1 MREELYRPLGLELS
15 ASGGQRQPRRLWARL
30 RWAGLGA
37 TLLAGSA
44 ASVLLQPDFRP
55 PEAPAPVQLAEASPA
70 AKPAPVPVGPMVLRP
85 SDGGGVT
92 ITDGEGVTRQGSG
105 LDGIQTG
112 SVRVLE
118 PGSLRQP
125 TSLAHLPDE
134 ALLERSAFGALPKRS
149 GDGRRPLDVYAGTP
163 AHSGGT
169 RVAIVVGGLGI
180 SQTGTQKAVELLP
193 PGVTLAFAAAGN
205 SLDRWTQTARRN
217 GHELLLQAPMEPF
230 GYPQVSPGEHTQTVA
245 DAAQGQFDALHW
257 AMARLTNYV
266 GVMNFMGARLNA
278 DPAALEPFLGEL
290 SRRGLLYLDDGTS
303 PRSASR
309 DVAMAGG
316 TPFAA
321 SDLVLDDDRS
331 PEAIRRQLD
340 TLERIARAKG
350 TAIGVASAFE
360 GSVLSIAQ
368 WAEEAASRGIEV
380 VPVSALAFDPEA
392 RS

>member
-1 MREELYRPLGLELS
+1 MREELYRPLGLELT
-15 ASGGQRQPRRLWARL
+15 AGNRAAANGRLWPRL
-30 RWAGLGA
+30 RMAALGA
-37 TLLAGSA
+37 TVLAGSA
-44 ASVLLQPDFRP
+44 ATFLFQPDFQP
-55 PEAPAPVQLAEASPA
+55 PPAAPVAVAALPEAKEAP
-70 AKPAPVPVGPMVLRP
+70 KPAGPSIVRP
-85 SDGGGVT
+85 SAGGGVT
-92 ITDGEGVTRQGSG
+92 IANGDGIIRQTND
-105 LDGIQTG
+105 LDGLETG

-125 TSLAHLPDE
+125 ASFAHLPEE
-134 ALLERSAFGALPKRS
+134 ALLENSAFGPLPVRA
-149 GDGRRPLDVYAGTP
+149 GDGRRPLDVYSGTP
-163 AHSGGT
+163 AQTGGT

-180 SQTGTQKAVELLP
+180 SQTGTQKAVQILP

-205 SLDRWTQTARRN
+205 SLDRWMQAARRN

-245 DAAQGQFDALHW
+245 DAANGQFDQLHW
-257 AMARLTNYV
+257 AMGRLTNYV
-266 GVMNFMGARLNA
+266 GVMNFMGARFNA
-278 DPAALEPFLGEL
+278 DPAALEPFLAEL

-309 DVAMAGG
+309 DVAVAGG

-368 WAEEAASRGIEV
+368 WAAEASARGVEI
-380 VPVSALAFDPEA
+380 VPVSALASDPEA
-392 RS
+392 KS